1 MKKLFLLV
9 VIALFVFACGSR
21 QNQTQT
27 AEETIKVLTVDEL
40 MASAAENVD
49 HEVVIAGLV
58 THVCKHGGQRCFVMG
73 ASDDVSIRI
82 EAGDEIES
90 FKQEHVGDELRIVGI
105 LRLVPVDGG
114 HECSEEDAAAIAAAN
129 TTANATEGV
138 VEVSV
143 DETYVPRY
151 YIDGIRFEVVTEGA
165 ESEEEGAE

>member
-9 VIALFVFACGSR
+9 VLALFVFACGSR

-27 AEETIKVLTVDEL
+27 AEETVKVLTVDEL
-40 MASAAENVD
+40 MASAADYVD
-49 HEVVIAGLV
+49 HEVVIAGLI

-73 ASDDVSIRI
+73 TTDEVSIRV

-90 FKQEHVGDELRIVGI
+90 FKQEHVGDELKIVGI

-114 HECSEEDAAAIAAAN
+114 HECSEEDA
-129 TTANATEGV
+129 TADTSAEPAE
-138 VEVSV
+138 VEVSA

-151 YIDGIRFEVVTEGA
+151 YIDGLRFEVIAEGA
-165 ESEEEGAE
+165 ETEEEGAE